1 MMRSISNL
9 QTIVLVSVRSGTLLF
24 GIVLSLYGYRT
35 QIAETRKS
43 HQHYGSSS
51 KDTTPDNT
59 PDAANYPPN
68 TEIINVV

>member
-9 QTIVLVSVRSGTLLF
+9 QTISLASVLSATLPF
-24 GIVLSLYGYRT
+24 GVVLSLYGYHT
-35 QIAETRKS
+35 QIADTKKS

-51 KDTTPDNT
+51 KDTTPDNI